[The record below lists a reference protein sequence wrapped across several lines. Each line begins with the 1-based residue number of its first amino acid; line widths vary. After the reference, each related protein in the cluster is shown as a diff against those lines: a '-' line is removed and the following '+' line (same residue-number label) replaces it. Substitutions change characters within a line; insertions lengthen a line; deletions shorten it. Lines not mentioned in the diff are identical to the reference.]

1 MILESFANETVAD
14 LTCNE
19 VEMLKYRRCWRQV
32 VIVHLCY
39 WQAEVFHLVIAR
51 IETRKHGIM
60 VVYPSLHIVFDI
72 EVHHA

>member
-39 WQAEVFHLVIAR
+39 LQTEIFHLVIAR
-51 IETRKHGIM
+51 IKTGQYGI
-60 VVYPSLHIVFDI
+60 VLVYPSLYIILHI
-72 EVHHA
+72 EVHHP

>member
-1 MILESFANETVAD
+1 MILESFAYETVAD

-51 IETRKHGIM
+51 IKTGQHGIIII
-60 VVYPSLHIVFDI
+60 YPSFHIVFDI